1 MSECDTQL
9 LAVPGFA
16 EPLRLSL
23 PADIRGLRDACLA
36 AHARPWGQLPELGIA
51 DATAWADRPDE
62 EPWLLWRARR
72 FAARLASVPIGIR
85 AGECIVGTLAF
96 HQPTADDEARLAEAR
111 EVMAAVPAFPGGD
124 SGHFHPDYEK
134 IFRVGVNGLL
144 DEIDRR
150 RGAANEPSAF
160 YDACRIAMEGFGT
173 YLHRVA
179 DACDAAT
186 GDDADLATMA
196 AMCRA
201 LRRRGPRTFHEACQ
215 LMHLVVVASWVE
227 DHGLSNYGRMDQ
239 TLGPFYEA
247 DVAAGRTTPQRALE
261 LISMMYIQLNRLV
274 RPALA
279 LAVIVGGPT
288 ADARDA
294 TNDLTYI
301 CLAARQATQLCY
313 PTVGLAWH
321 EQTPDALMDFAVDM
335 LSTGI
340 GDPALF
346 NDPVISRGLRSHGV
360 SVPDSHNFM
369 NSTCVEIKTVGNANI
384 WVACRYFN
392 LPAALLEVMAAEA
405 DGTMEPAEDIEEL
418 SRRIRAVLT
427 REISGTA
434 ARLSEIWAARAET
447 GGFPFASCLI
457 ADCLERGVDFDDG
470 GCRYNWAEVSFV
482 GLANLADA
490 MIAVA
495 ELVYQRRELTLA
507 EFYRICEADFA
518 DHEPLRQQIVN
529 RLPKYGNDDDAAD
542 ALAAEWARF
551 LMDTTEAHTAGVHR
565 LVPGFFCWVMHGQ
578 LGGETIA
585 TPDGRRA
592 GTPLADGAGPA
603 QGRDTAG
610 PTASVRATTTWPHEQ
625 ALGGL
630 AHNLKFTPALL
641 ATGAG
646 RRGVRHVIETYLRRG
661 GFEVQINVVSAEPLR
676 AAQADPESHRDLIV
690 RVAGYSDYF
699 TNLTANLQD
708 EVIRRTE
715 FAGI

>member
-1 MSECDTQL
+1 MSECDPQL
-9 LAVPGFA
+9 LAVPGLA

-23 PADIRGLRDACLA
+23 PAEIRRLRDEALII
-36 AHARPWGQLPELGIA
+36 HGRPWGQLPELVIA
-51 DATAWADRPDE
+51 DAMVWADRPDD
-62 EPWLLWRARR
+62 EPWLIWRARR
-72 FAARLASVPIGIR
+72 FAARLAIIPICVQ
-85 AGECIVGTLAF
+85 AGECIVGKLALRE
-96 HQPTADDEARLAEAR
+96 PTTDDQTRLAEAR
-111 EVMAAVPAFPGGD
+111 KVLAAVADFPGGD

-144 DEIDRR
+144 EEIDRR
-150 RGAANEPSAF
+150 QAPSESGAF
-160 YDACRIAMEGFGT
+160 YDACRIAMEGFSA
-173 YLHRVA
+173 YLGRVA
-179 DACDAAT
+179 DACDAAA
-186 GDDADLATMA
+186 GDDAQLAEMATM
-196 AMCRA
+196 CRD
-201 LRRRGPRTFHEACQ
+201 LRCRPPRSFHEACQ
-215 LMHLVVVASWVE
+215 LMHLVLVASYVE

-239 TLGPFYEA
+239 TLRPLYEA
-247 DVAAGRTTPQRALE
+247 DLAAGRTTPRRALD

-274 RPALA
+274 RPTGA
-279 LAVIVGGPT
+279 LAVIVGGLT
-288 ADARDA
+288 GDQRDV

-301 CLAARQATQLCY
+301 CLAARRATQLCY

-321 EQTPDALMDFAVDM
+321 EQTPDELMDFAVDM

-346 NDPVISRGLRSHGV
+346 NDTVISRGLRDHGV
-360 SVPDSHNFM
+360 SLADSHNFM

-384 WVACRYFN
+384 WVASRYFN

-405 DGTMEPAEDIEEL
+405 DGTMPPAEDVEEL
-418 SRRIRAVLT
+418 SQRVRAVLT

-434 ARLSEIWAARAET
+434 DRLTGIWTARAEH
-447 GGFPFASCLI
+447 GGFPFASCI
-457 ADCLERGVDFDDG
+457 ISDCLARGRDHDDG

-482 GLANLADA
+482 GLANLTDA
-490 MIAVA
+490 MIALA
-495 ELVYQRRELTLA
+495 ELVYERRELTLA

-518 DHEPLRQQIVN
+518 DAESLRQRIVN
-529 RLPKYGNDDDAAD
+529 RLPKYGNDDPAAD
-542 ALAAEWARF
+542 ALAAQWARF
-551 LMDTTEAHTAGVHR
+551 IMDTTEAQTAGVHR
-565 LVPGFFCWVMHGQ
+565 LVPGFFCWVMHGR
-578 LGGETIA
+578 LGAETIA

-641 ATGAG
+641 ASDAG

-661 GFEVQINVVSAEPLR
+661 GFEVQVNVVSAETLR
-676 AAQADPESHRDLIV
+676 AAQADPENHRDLIV

>member
-1 MSECDTQL
+1 MSEWDARL
-9 LAVPGFA
+9 LAVPGLP
-16 EPLRLSL
+16 EPLGLSL
-23 PADIRGLRDACLA
+23 PADIRRLRDECLA
-36 AHARPWGQLPELGIA
+36 VHGRPWGQLPELSLA
-51 DATAWADRPDE
+51 DATAWADRPDA
-62 EPWLLWRARR
+62 EPWLVWRARR
-72 FAARLASVPIGIR
+72 FAARLARVPICVHP
-85 AGECIVGTLAF
+85 GECIVGKLGF
-96 HQPTADDEARLAEAR
+96 HPPTADDEARLAEAR
-111 EVMAAVPAFPGGD
+111 EVLEAVPAFPGGD

-150 RGAANEPSAF
+150 QAAAGPGAF
-160 YDACRIAMEGFGT
+160 YDACRVAMEGFCT

-179 DACDAAT
+179 DACDAAASD
-186 GDDADLATMA
+186 GADLTEMA

-201 LRRRGPRTFHEACQ
+201 LRRRPPQTFHEACQ
-215 LMHLVVVASWVE
+215 LMHLVVVASHIE

-239 TLGPFYEA
+239 TLWPLYEA
-247 DVAAGRTTPQRALE
+247 DLAAGRTTPRRALE

-274 RPALA
+274 QPSLA
-279 LAVIVGGPT
+279 LAVIVGGLT
-288 ADARDA
+288 GEERDA

-301 CLAARQATQLCY
+301 CLAARQATRLCY

-321 EQTPDALMDFAVDM
+321 DQTPDALMDFAVDM

-340 GDPALF
+340 GDPAFF
-346 NDPVISRGLRSHGV
+346 NDPVISRGLRDHGV
-360 SVPDSHNFM
+360 GVADSHNFM
-369 NSTCVEIKTVGNANI
+369 NSTCVEIKTVGNANV

-392 LPAALLEVMAAEA
+392 LPAALLEIMAAEA
-405 DGTMEPAEDIEEL
+405 DGTMAPAEDIEEL
-418 SRRIRAVLT
+418 SRRVRAVLT
-427 REISGTA
+427 REIRGTA
-434 ARLSEIWAARAET
+434 DRLSEIWAARPRW
-447 GGFPFASCLI
+447 GGFPFASCII
-457 ADCLERGVDFDDG
+457 ADCLERGRDYDDG

-495 ELVYQRRELTLA
+495 ELVYQRGELTLA

-518 DHEPLRQQIVN
+518 GHEPLRQRIVN
-529 RLPKYGNDDDAAD
+529 RLPKYGNDDYAAD
-542 ALAAEWARF
+542 ALAAQWARF
-551 LMDTTEAHTAGVHR
+551 LMDTTEAQTAGVHR
-565 LVPGFFCWVMHGQ
+565 LVPGFFCWIMHGR
-578 LGGETIA
+578 LGAETIA

-603 QGRDTAG
+603 QGRDAAG

-641 ATGAG
+641 AGDAG

-661 GFEVQINVVSAEPLR
+661 GFEVQINVVSAETLR
-676 AAQADPESHRDLIV
+676 AAQADPESHRDLLV

-699 TNLTANLQD
+699 TNLTAGLQD

>member
-1 MSECDTQL
+1 M
-9 LAVPGFA
+9 PGLA

-23 PADIRGLRDACLA
+23 PADIRHLREDCLA
-36 AHARPWGQLPELGIA
+36 SHRQPWGQLPELDIA
-51 DATAWADRPDE
+51 DANAWADRPDD
-62 EPWLLWRARR
+62 EPWLVWRARR
-72 FAARLASVPIGIR
+72 FAARLEAIPICVH
-85 AGECIVGTLAF
+85 AGERIVGKLAF
-96 HQPTADDEARLAEAR
+96 RQLTADDEAHLTEAR
-111 EVMAAVPAFPGGD
+111 EVLATVPSFPGGD

-144 DEIDRR
+144 AEIDRR
-150 RGAANEPSAF
+150 HASNESGVF

-173 YLHRVA
+173 YLGRVA
-179 DACDAAT
+179 DACGAAAT
-186 GDDADLATMA
+186 DDADLAEMA
-196 AMCRA
+196 TMCRV
-201 LRRRGPRTFHEACQ
+201 LRRRRPQTFHEACQ
-215 LMHLVVVASWVE
+215 LMHLVLVASYVE

-239 TLGPFYEA
+239 TLRPLYEA
-247 DVAAGRTTPQRALE
+247 DLAAGRTTPQRALE
-261 LISMMYIQLNRLV
+261 LISMMYIQLNRLI
-274 RPALA
+274 RPSLA
-279 LAVIVGGPT
+279 LAVIVGGLT
-288 ADARDA
+288 GDGRDV

-301 CLAARQATQLCY
+301 CLAAREATQLCY

-321 EQTPDALMDFAVDM
+321 ERTPDALMDFAVGM

-340 GDPALF
+340 GDPAFF
-346 NDPVISRGLRSHGV
+346 NDSVISRGLRDHGV
-360 SVPDSHNFM
+360 RVADSHNFM

-384 WVACRYFN
+384 WVASRYFN

-405 DGTMEPAEDIEEL
+405 DGHMPPAEDIEAL
-418 SRRIRAVLT
+418 SRRVRAVLT
-427 REISGTA
+427 REISATA
-434 ARLSEIWAARAET
+434 ERLTEIWATRARQ
-447 GGFPFASCLI
+447 GGFPFASCI
-457 ADCLERGVDFDDG
+457 ISDCLARGLDHDDG

-482 GLANLADA
+482 GLANLADS

-495 ELVYQRRELTLA
+495 ELVYERRELTLA
-507 EFYRICEADFA
+507 EFYRICEADFI
-518 DHEPLRQQIVN
+518 DCEPLRRRIVN

-542 ALAAEWARF
+542 ALAGRWARF
-551 LMDTTEAHTAGVHR
+551 LMDTTEAQIAGVHR
-565 LVPGFFCWVMHGQ
+565 LVPGFFCWVMHGR
-578 LGGETIA
+578 LGAETIA

-641 ATGAG
+641 AGDAG

-661 GFEVQINVVSAEPLR
+661 GFEVQINVVSAETLR
-676 AAQADPESHRDLIV
+676 AARADPESHRDLIV